1 MQVLIDI
8 PRSLSK
14 YIEYVPEEDLPA
26 VILQALEDKIKSNG
40 LMPPDTTQDKLDS
53 ILSILGDI
61 KSGAPVVVQEHYSL
75 PQNTEVVETP
85 AVEENVVPQNI
96 VEFKQ
101 TSFSS
106 NNNDDDDEDDD
117 DDDLFDDLI
126 K

>member
-40 LMPPDTTQDKLDS
+40 LVMSDTTQDKLDS

-75 PQNTEVVETP
+75 SKSTETDEAPVI
-85 AVEENVVPQNI
+85 EEKVVPQNI

-106 NNNDDDDEDDD
+106 NDDDDNDD

>member
-26 VILQALEDKIKSNG
+26 VILQALEDKIKSNS
-40 LMPPDTTQDKLDS
+40 LVTLDATQDKLDS

-75 PQNTEVVETP
+75 PQNVEIAEAP
-85 AVEENVVPQNI
+85 AAEENVVPQNI
-96 VEFKQ
+96 IEFKQ
-101 TSFSS
+101 SSF
-106 NNNDDDDEDDD
+106 NNDDDDD

>member
-40 LMPPDTTQDKLDS
+40 LAISDTTQDKLDS

-75 PQNTEVVETP
+75 PQSTKADEVPVI
-85 AVEENVVPQNI
+85 EEKVVPQNI

-106 NNNDDDDEDDD
+106 NNDNDDDDDDD

>member
-40 LMPPDTTQDKLDS
+40 LTTQDKLDS

-117 DDDLFDDLI
+117 DDLFDDLI

>member
-40 LMPPDTTQDKLDS
+40 LATSDTTQDKLDS

-75 PQNTEVVETP
+75 PQSAETDEVPVI
-85 AVEENVVPQNI
+85 EEKVVPQNI

-106 NNNDDDDEDDD
+106 NNDNGDDDDD

>member
-40 LMPPDTTQDKLDS
+40 LVTSDTTQDKLDS

-75 PQNTEVVETP
+75 PQNTEIAEVPVV
-85 AVEENVVPQNI
+85 AENVVPQNI

-101 TSFSS
+101 TSFDS
-106 NNNDDDDEDDD
+106 NDDDDE

>member
-40 LMPPDTTQDKLDS
+40 LVTSDTTQDKLDS

-75 PQNTEVVETP
+75 PQSTEADEVPVI
-85 AVEENVVPQNI
+85 EEKVVPQNI

-106 NNNDDDDEDDD
+106 NNDNGDDDDD

>member
-14 YIEYVPEEDLPA
+14 YIEYIPEEDLPA
-26 VILQALEDKIKSNG
+26 VILQALEDKIKSND
-40 LMPPDTTQDKLDS
+40 LITSDTTQDKLDS

-75 PQNTEVVETP
+75 PQKTEVVEAP
-85 AVEENVVPQNI
+85 VVEEQVVPQNI

-101 TSFSS
+101 TSF
-106 NNNDDDDEDDD
+106 DTDDEDE